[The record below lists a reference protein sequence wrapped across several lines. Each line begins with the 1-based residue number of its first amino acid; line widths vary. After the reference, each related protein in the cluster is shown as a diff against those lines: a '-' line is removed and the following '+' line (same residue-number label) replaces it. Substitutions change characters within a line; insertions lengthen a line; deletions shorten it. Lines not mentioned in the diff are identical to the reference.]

1 MSKLWGFREHKLE
14 SLMNFSRKKY
24 IFQTATIKSNNAILQ
39 VELGYLKELLYEIA
53 DNVERKIKTSENK
66 NLGKDLGMGADG
78 TPTKFIDDEAEKT
91 VLDILEEKG
100 NPMNILS
107 EECGYVDNEAHF
119 TLVMDPIDGTHNA
132 IRGIPFY
139 SISLAVGQ
147 KKLSD
152 VKYGLVRNL
161 VSGDTFWSEKGK
173 GAFLN
178 NKTLK
183 VKPFEPKDSL
193 YSIYVG
199 RRATPRTYRVANIPR
214 RARALGCAS
223 LEMCLVA
230 TGAFDVYFLNYHPSM
245 YAMRVIDIA
254 ASTLILREAG
264 GEVFNDTY
272 DILEMDFEL
281 TGRTNVIAVGDTG
294 ALEYLKIKE
303 NTPLEE

>member
-1 MSKLWGFREHKLE
+1 
-14 SLMNFSRKKY
+14 
-24 IFQTATIKSNNAILQ
+24 
-39 VELGYLKELLYEIA
+39 LGYLKELLCKIA
-53 DNVERKIKTSENK
+53 DSVENIVKNSKDQ

-78 TPTKFIDDEAEKT
+78 TPTKLIDDEAEKI
-91 VLDILEEKG
+91 VLEILKDKG
-100 NPMNILS
+100 NPLNILS
-107 EECGYVDNEAHF
+107 EECGYLDNGAEF

-139 SISLAVGQ
+139 SISLAVGR

-152 VKYGLVRNL
+152 VRYGLVRNL

-178 NKTLK
+178 DEKLK
-183 VKPFEPKDSL
+183 VKSFQQKDSL
-193 YSIYVG
+193 FSIYVG
-199 RRATPRTYRVANIPR
+199 RRATTRTYRVANIPR

-230 TGAFDVYFLNYHPSM
+230 TGAFDVYFLNYHPSK
-245 YAMRVIDIA
+245 YAMRVVDIA

-272 DILEMDFEL
+272 DILDMDFEL
-281 TGRTNVIAVGDTG
+281 TARTNVIAVGDRQ
-294 ALEYLKIKE
+294 ALEYLKKE
-303 NTPLEE
+303 ETINLEGKK